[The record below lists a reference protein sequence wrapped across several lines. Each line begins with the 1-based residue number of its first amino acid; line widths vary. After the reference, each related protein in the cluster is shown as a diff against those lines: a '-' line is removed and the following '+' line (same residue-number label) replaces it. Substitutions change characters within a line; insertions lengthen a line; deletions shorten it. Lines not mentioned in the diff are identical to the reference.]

1 MVFNQFCGGRENN
14 RIKNGPGKPEPIS
27 SNRSRWRMAGKST
40 FVTTGEGRG
49 RMKHGLTSAEGLVPQ
64 CLVAEGS
71 PGGTL
76 VLLNMVATRLLSG
89 FSAML
94 LSALLLWVAL

>member
-1 MVFNQFCGGRENN
+1 
-14 RIKNGPGKPEPIS
+14 
-27 SNRSRWRMAGKST
+27 MAGKST

-64 CLVAEGS
+64 CRVAEGS

-76 VLLNMVATRLLSG
+76 VLLHMVATRLLSR

-94 LSALLLWVAL
+94 PSPLLLWVAL